1 MLLLMSTVKSVSTH
15 SVGKLHNNV
24 ESELDRPLIMQAF
37 HAGFSIIQWTCDSA
51 VDVRVTGLSSKLRN
65 NSPQGAYIALN
76 YIKWR
81 HS

>member
-37 HAGFSIIQWTCDSA
+37 HAGFSIIQWTSGSA
-51 VDVRVTGLSSKLRN
+51 VDARFTGLPSKLRN
-65 NSPQGAYIALN
+65 NSPQSALYIALN
-76 YIKWR
+76 YIT
-81 HS
+81 